1 MDFFQGSS
9 PPNFISFCL
18 ANQPGDEPQTQTN
31 SAADIPDQHTQ
42 TTVSVGTSSTARG
55 SQLSPPPF
63 PPIKTPRSPSST
75 DSNVDVTSYAD
86 EKLQLLEQAQ
96 QQSKGHTEEN
106 SERGEQETGRGIT
119 EGPSSTQ
126 IEARVTT
133 PLFRTSTPTPGVA
146 GETVE
151 LNLTQLETGLT
162 ITPSSMTILPELL
175 PTNVT
180 PAEMSA
186 ASFLQIE
193 TDESSSLCDVPKLPT
208 GTPKVR
214 WLGNETGT
222 EEAGDTSSQ
231 ASAPQLYAYLPIG
244 NVADTAGEGS
254 STDTFAAI
262 PDSMRPSTSAAQDP
276 KIRELSGRSR
286 AILKQ
291 YFDDD
296 ASTITFP
303 LGHRT
308 VAFTEPQIYH
318 LLRVLTDETLKMS
331 YSTMEQMVIGA
342 VRGAPVTSSPRTD
355 HFKIRPR
362 AQTPGPG
369 LQSDSEDS
377 SRAEYCS
384 VSGTDTSEGSS
395 AGQESRGLESFN
407 ETDSSGEK
415 ALISQA
421 FKEPFSGVP
430 PSRADPTQAGFES
443 TDQSSLDATLSEIR
457 TQTAPAQPLV
467 SSSGKL
473 PKKKRRGHIRGIP
486 MKEEFFSKI
495 GWTRSFIS
503 GPADPLH
510 NPYMVWC
517 HICKKNISVKTKG
530 TLEILRH
537 HRTEKHLRRDQRWR
551 YEHLKSVDPVTGIV
565 QHRVRGRNGMILT
578 KIELAKELPKFIHVE
593 LIDIGERFPFYDD
606 FVKGKSTTLVTPAS
620 RAKTQIHLIGDF
632 VQTHGNLGVLR
643 RLWAQIGSLTNYQ
656 TSYCDFDWGEE
667 RISVGSLSD

>member
-18 ANQPGDEPQTQTN
+18 ANQPGDELQTQTN
-31 SAADIPDQHTQ
+31 SAADIPDQRTQ
-42 TTVSVGTSSTARG
+42 TIVSVGTSSTVRRP
-55 SQLSPPPF
+55 QLSPPPF
-63 PPIKTPRSPSST
+63 PPIRPPRSPSST

-96 QQSKGHTEEN
+96 QQSEGHTAED
-106 SERGEQETGRGIT
+106 SERREQETERGIP
-119 EGPSSTQ
+119 EGPSSAGV
-126 IEARVTT
+126 EARVTA
-133 PLFRTSTPTPGVA
+133 PVFRTSTPTSGVA
-146 GETVE
+146 GETDE
-151 LNLTQLETGLT
+151 LDLTQLETGLT
-162 ITPSSMTILPELL
+162 IAPSSRTILPELL

-214 WLGNETGT
+214 WLGDETGT

-254 STDTFAAI
+254 STDTFAAM
-262 PDSMRPSTSAAQDP
+262 PDPMRPSTSAAQDP

-342 VRGAPVTSSPRTD
+342 VRGAPVTSSARTD

-384 VSGTDTSEGSS
+384 GSGTDTSEGYS
-395 AGQESRGLESFN
+395 AGQESGGLESFN
-407 ETDSSGEK
+407 ETDSSGEM

-421 FKEPFSGVP
+421 FKEPFSCVP

-443 TDQSSLDATLSEIR
+443 TDQSSLDATLSELR
-457 TQTAPAQPLV
+457 TQTAPAQPLA
-467 SSSGKL
+467 SSSSKL
-473 PKKKRRGHIRGIP
+473 PKKKHRGHTRGVP

-551 YEHLKSVDPVTGIV
+551 YEHLKSVDPVTGKV
-565 QHRVRGRNGMILT
+565 QHRVRGRNGKILT
-578 KIELAKELPKFIHVE
+578 KIELAKELPKFIHAE

-606 FVKGKSTTLVTPAS
+606 FVKGTSTTLVTPAS
-620 RAKTQIHLIGDF
+620 RAKTQIHLVGDF
-632 VQTHGNLGVLR
+632 VQTHGDLGVLR

-656 TSYCDFDWGEE
+656 TSYCDFNWGEE
-667 RISVGSLSD
+667 RISVSSLSG

>member
-18 ANQPGDEPQTQTN
+18 ANQPGDESQTQTN

-42 TTVSVGTSSTARG
+42 SVVSVGTSTNVRG

-63 PPIKTPRSPSST
+63 PPIKPPRSPSST

-106 SERGEQETGRGIT
+106 SERGEQETGRSIT
-119 EGPSSTQ
+119 EGPSSTE
-126 IEARVTT
+126 IEARITT
-133 PLFRTSTPTPGVA
+133 PLFRTSTPTPGVT

-162 ITPSSMTILPELL
+162 IALSSRTILPELL

-193 TDESSSLCDVPKLPT
+193 TDEVSSLCDVPKLPT

-214 WLGNETGT
+214 WLGDETGT

-244 NVADTAGEGS
+244 NEAETAGEGS

-262 PDSMRPSTSAAQDP
+262 PDSMRPCTSAAQDP

-342 VRGAPVTSSPRTD
+342 VRGAPVTSSSRTN

-369 LQSDSEDS
+369 LQRDSENS

-384 VSGTDTSEGSS
+384 GSGTDTSEGSG
-395 AGQESRGLESFN
+395 AGQESRGSESFN
-407 ETDSSGEK
+407 ETDSSGEM

-421 FKEPFSGVP
+421 FKEPFSCVL

-443 TDQSSLDATLSEIR
+443 TEQSSLDATLSELR
-457 TQTAPAQPLV
+457 TQSTPAQPLV

-473 PKKKRRGHIRGIP
+473 PKKKRRGHTRGVP
-486 MKEEFFSKI
+486 MKE
-495 GWTRSFIS
+495 
-503 GPADPLH
+503 
-510 NPYMVWC
+510 
-517 HICKKNISVKTKG
+517 
-530 TLEILRH
+530 
-537 HRTEKHLRRDQRWR
+537 
-551 YEHLKSVDPVTGIV
+551 
-565 QHRVRGRNGMILT
+565 
-578 KIELAKELPKFIHVE
+578 
-593 LIDIGERFPFYDD
+593 
-606 FVKGKSTTLVTPAS
+606 
-620 RAKTQIHLIGDF
+620 
-632 VQTHGNLGVLR
+632 
-643 RLWAQIGSLTNYQ
+643 
-656 TSYCDFDWGEE
+656 
-667 RISVGSLSD
+667 

>member
-18 ANQPGDEPQTQTN
+18 ASQPGDEPQTQTN

-42 TTVSVGTSSTARG
+42 TIVSVGTSSTVRG

-63 PPIKTPRSPSST
+63 PPIKPPRSPSST

-96 QQSKGHTEEN
+96 QQSEGHTAEN

-119 EGPSSTQ
+119 EGPSSTG

-146 GETVE
+146 GETDE

-162 ITPSSMTILPELL
+162 ITPSSRTILPELL

-214 WLGNETGT
+214 WLGDETGT

-262 PDSMRPSTSAAQDP
+262 PDSMRPSTSTAQDP

-296 ASTITFP
+296 ASTIIFP

-342 VRGAPVTSSPRTD
+342 VRGPPSLPVPELTTSRSDQGLKLPAQGCKVIR
-355 HFKIRPR
+355 KI
-362 AQTPGPG
+362 
-369 LQSDSEDS
+369 
-377 SRAEYCS
+377 
-384 VSGTDTSEGSS
+384 V
-395 AGQESRGLESFN
+395 RGLN
-407 ETDSSGEK
+407 TV
-415 ALISQA
+415 L
-421 FKEPFSGVP
+421 
-430 PSRADPTQAGFES
+430 
-443 TDQSSLDATLSEIR
+443 DQGLT
-457 TQTAPAQPLV
+457 PL
-467 SSSGKL
+467 K
-473 PKKKRRGHIRGIP
+473 
-486 MKEEFFSKI
+486 
-495 GWTRSFIS
+495 
-503 GPADPLH
+503 
-510 NPYMVWC
+510 NPV
-517 HICKKNISVKTKG
+517 
-530 TLEILRH
+530 
-537 HRTEKHLRRDQRWR
+537 
-551 YEHLKSVDPVTGIV
+551 
-565 QHRVRGRNGMILT
+565 
-578 KIELAKELPKFIHVE
+578 LAKKVE
-593 LIDIGERFPFYDD
+593 G
-606 FVKGKSTTLVTPAS
+606 
-620 RAKTQIHLIGDF
+620 
-632 VQTHGNLGVLR
+632 
-643 RLWAQIGSLTNYQ
+643 
-656 TSYCDFDWGEE
+656 
-667 RISVGSLSD
+667 

>member
-1 MDFFQGSS
+1 MDSFRGSS

-18 ANQPGDEPQTQTN
+18 AKQPGDELQTQTN
-31 SAADIPDQHTQ
+31 SAADIPDQRTQ
-42 TTVSVGTSSTARG
+42 TIVSVGTSSTVRRP
-55 SQLSPPPF
+55 QLSPPPF
-63 PPIKTPRSPSST
+63 PPIRPPRSPSST

-96 QQSKGHTEEN
+96 QQSEGHTAED
-106 SERGEQETGRGIT
+106 SERREQETERGIP
-119 EGPSSTQ
+119 EGPSSAG
-126 IEARVTT
+126 IESRVTA
-133 PLFRTSTPTPGVA
+133 PIFRTSTPTSGVA
-146 GETVE
+146 GETDE
-151 LNLTQLETGLT
+151 LDLTQLETGLT
-162 ITPSSMTILPELL
+162 IAPSSRTILPELL

-214 WLGNETGT
+214 WLGDETGT

-254 STDTFAAI
+254 STDTLAAM
-262 PDSMRPSTSAAQDP
+262 PDPMRPSTSAAQDP

-342 VRGAPVTSSPRTD
+342 VRGAPVTSSARTG

-384 VSGTDTSEGSS
+384 GSGTDTSEGSS
-395 AGQESRGLESFN
+395 AGQESGGLESFN
-407 ETDSSGEK
+407 DTDSSGEM

-421 FKEPFSGVP
+421 FKEPFNHVP
-430 PSRADPTQAGFES
+430 PSRAGPTQAGFES
-443 TDQSSLDATLSEIR
+443 TDQSSLDATLSELR
-457 TQTAPAQPLV
+457 TQTVPAQPLA
-467 SSSGKL
+467 SSSSKL
-473 PKKKRRGHIRGIP
+473 PKKKRRGHTRGIP

-551 YEHLKSVDPVTGIV
+551 YEHLKSVDPVTGKV
-565 QHRVRGRNGMILT
+565 QHRVRGRNGKILT

-606 FVKGKSTTLVTPAS
+606 FVKGTSTTLVTPAS
-620 RAKTQIHLIGDF
+620 RAKTQIHLVGDF
-632 VQTHGNLGVLR
+632 VQTHGDLGVLR

-667 RISVGSLSD
+667 RISVSSLSG